1 MPLRFREKSGVLVDR
16 FNQLVT
22 DALHAGDR
30 RVSVLLFDVVKFD
43 QLDVVVLAD
52 HSARFIDL
60 FSEFRVEDRVDL
72 CLRVALLKCVK
83 KFSES
88 RSETLAVF
96 SAPSFILIFAYRGAC
111 PCVVRTSEEEDDVR
125 VSEHV
130 HS

>member
-1 MPLRFREKSGVLVDR
+1 MCGEAVTRRGVLVDR

-52 HSARFIDL
+52 HSARFVDL

-72 CLRVALLKCVK
+72 CLRI
-83 KFSES
+83 
-88 RSETLAVF
+88 TLF
-96 SAPSFILIFAYRGAC
+96 
-111 PCVVRTSEEEDDVR
+111 
-125 VSEHV
+125 EHV
-130 HS
+130 Q